1 MPLLFKASLY
11 QERLLIVVEP
21 LREKKHTNHSQW
33 EVACFE
39 MCLKTEN
46 ELPSLLN
53 AWLCEWEEYLPAAFV
68 AYVVL
73 ATLEVCLLIVWI
85 ILLPVLLYV
94 YN

>member
-53 AWLCEWEEYLPAAFV
+53 A
-68 AYVVL
+68 
-73 ATLEVCLLIVWI
+73 
-85 ILLPVLLYV
+85 
-94 YN
+94 